1 MSRLLSE
8 GRPKP
13 ALFLIIAII
22 LCFRF
27 CLKLILL
34 QLLNIYVVHVKV
46 LILVFIIT
54 RKSQQINKCV

>member
-1 MSRLLSE
+1 
-8 GRPKP
+8 
-13 ALFLIIAII
+13 
-22 LCFRF
+22 
-27 CLKLILL
+27 LKLILL